1 MVPGWAGTV
10 LTVTLSV
17 WVLDVPQVLLA
28 ETEMVPLEPD
38 AVVEML
44 LLVLVPVQPPGR
56 VQV

>member
-1 MVPGWAGTV
+1 M
-10 LTVTLSV
+10 TVTLRV

-44 LLVLVPVQPPGR
+44 LLVLVPVQPPGS